1 MTSPGGHV
9 GRASIEVTADTD
21 GLTEEI
27 TRGTVLAAERAENS
41 SEFQASAERVG
52 EGFGEHA
59 GSSAMDSF
67 GRQIQRDANGRW
79 REVATG
85 RFVDMGNDIGE
96 KTGDA
101 IGKKTESSLTK
112 RIRSLGSRLAPAWL
126 QTIAVWV
133 GLIGPPALQLAAVLA
148 PAVGLLG
155 ALIPLAIGG
164 AAAMGVLKASFLG
177 VGQAIKDMNG
187 PADTFNKDLAKL
199 SPNARSF
206 VLEMKKLSPVLHDLQ
221 QGLQNT
227 FFGAI
232 RGDLTRLGTVT
243 LPIISRGLYSIAGGL
258 GNIADK
264 LARVLTTRK
273 NAGALLTILF
283 QFGNALHTIG
293 DALPL
298 FVSGLLTIGKDA
310 VPLISDGADAF
321 QRFAFWFDKTIQDA
335 DRTGKLQAFF
345 KSAEEALHQIF
356 VIGKDAWSIVSSLLD
371 AAGKAGGGQ
380 AVIGVLTTIANVLR
394 SLDKS
399 GALTEVFNVI
409 NTFFAV
415 LGKAIGP
422 LIGPFSEFI
431 LLLGKDLATDLIA
444 LTPTLLN
451 LVNNG
456 IIPLLQFVSA
466 NLPTFNSWVLG
477 VIKLVNVLTSNATVV
492 KAVVAVLTGWF
503 LAVKIFAAAKWID
516 ALATSLLEKL
526 VPALVAT
533 DVAADANPVG
543 ALVLA
548 VEALIAG
555 VVLLTLYLIDLNRKT
570 DFIGKTGTALKKA
583 GLAVWHFIQDVG
595 DSIGTFFTKTVPG
608 WWNGFVSWLQGLP
621 AKVGNALEAVAKAA
635 LEALGVEIGLGLAAV
650 LKGPGLLV
658 EGIGKL
664 TIAAGGAAKDLG
676 LAIYHG
682 FLDGVSGLVS
692 GFEGVVGSVLGAFSA
707 FGKQMAYAASKT
719 AHGIADFFEGGWK
732 TVLSDIASIP
742 GRIGKFGD
750 KIFNAGLSLISRFF
764 VGLEHGADKIGSVAK
779 GIYDDLKGYLNKA
792 INVINSGINK
802 VGKFFPGGL
811 PNIPHLALGAFVTS
825 PTIALIG
832 ERNPEVV
839 LPTDNPAR
847 AAQLLRQSG
856 LAAQL
861 SMNTPNVNVLVKI
874 GERDITDIVSTEVA
888 AANEETAMALS
899 HGSRG

>member
-41 SEFQASAERVG
+41 SEFQASAGHVG
-52 EGFGEHA
+52 EAFGQHA
-59 GSSAMDSF
+59 GSAAMDSF
-67 GRQIQRDANGRW
+67 GNEIRRDANGRW

-85 RFVDMGNDIGE
+85 RFVNMGNEIGE

-112 RIRSLGSRLAPAWL
+112 KIKSLGSRLAPAWL

-133 GLIGPPALQLAAVLA
+133 GIIGPPALQLAAVLA

-164 AAAMGVLKASFLG
+164 AASMGVLKAAFLG

-187 PADTFNKDLAKL
+187 PADAFNKDLAKL

-206 VLEMKKLSPVLHDLQ
+206 VLEVKKLSPVLHGLQ
-221 QGLQNT
+221 QGLQDT

-232 RGDLTRLGTVT
+232 KGDLTKLGSTT
-243 LPIISRGLYSIAGGL
+243 LPIISRGLYNIAGGL
-258 GNIADK
+258 GEMADK
-264 LARVLTTRK
+264 LARALTTRK

-283 QFGNALHTIG
+283 QFGSALHTVG
-293 DALPL
+293 KSLPL
-298 FVSGLLTIGKDA
+298 LVGGLLTIGKDA
-310 VPLISDGADAF
+310 VPLIGDGADAF
-321 QRFAFWFDKTIQDA
+321 ERFAFWFDKTIQDA

-356 VIGKDAWSIVSSLLD
+356 VIGKDAWIIVSSLLD
-371 AAGKAGGGQ
+371 AAGKAGGGG
-380 AVIGVLTTIANVLR
+380 AIIGVLTTIANLIQ

-409 NTFFAV
+409 NTFFSV
-415 LGKAIGP
+415 LGKALGP

-431 LLLGKDLATDLIA
+431 LLLGKELAGDLVA

-456 IIPLLQFVSA
+456 IVPLLKFVTD
-466 NLPTFNSWVLG
+466 NLPAFNGFVLA
-477 VIKLVNVLTSNATVV
+477 VISLMNTITSNATVV
-492 KAVVAVLTGWF
+492 KIVVAALLGWF
-503 LAVKIFAAAKWID
+503 LAVKVFAAAKWID
-516 ALATSLLEKL
+516 TLARSLLEKL
-526 VPALVAT
+526 VPALIAT
-533 DVAADANPVG
+533 DAAADANPLG

-548 VEALIAG
+548 IEAVIAG
-555 VVLLTLYLIDLNRKT
+555 IILLALYLTDLNKKY
-570 DFIGKTGTALKKA
+570 DWIGKTGTALKKA
-583 GLAVWHFIQDVG
+583 SLAVWHFIQGVG
-595 DSIGTFFTKTVPG
+595 DAIGTFFTKTVPG
-608 WWNGFVSWLQGLP
+608 WWDSFVNWLEGLP
-621 AKVGNALEAVAKAA
+621 TKLGDGLKAIGKAA
-635 LEALGVEIGLGLAAV
+635 LEALGIEIGLGLAAI

-658 EGIGKL
+658 QGLGQLAIDAGHA
-664 TIAAGGAAKDLG
+664 AAGVG
-676 LAIYHG
+676 LAIYNG
-682 FLDGVSGLVS
+682 MISGLS
-692 GFEGVVGSVLGAFSA
+692 GLASFFNGVVDGIEGAFA
-707 FGKQMAYAASKT
+707 DFGRVLLSGAKKT
-719 AHGIADFFEGGWK
+719 AGGISDFFSGGWK
-732 TVLSDIASIP
+732 TVLSDIGKIP
-742 GRIGKFGD
+742 GQIAGFGD
-750 KIFNAGLSLISRFF
+750 KLFNAGLNLIARFF
-764 VGLEHGADKIGSVAK
+764 VGLEHGADKIGNVAK

-792 INVINSGINK
+792 IDVVNSGINK

-811 PNIPHLALGAFVTS
+811 PNIPRLAMGAFVTS